1 MSIRSAPAA
10 HGCRR
15 VQAGRAPGPRGG
27 CSPRGASCLLGLRNP
42 ERRLPLRAAHAARR
56 KRPRSRRCKRLRE
69 DPPRGFSRRRGWVP
83 PPGHCSGGTLP
94 GPPHLA
100 KQGEPPPLR
109 SVCRLAPFELDLST
123 DRNLRPDPMEFSAH
137 SVHGPA
143 LPRPRRS
150 PPHGLRTVRRE
161 PSPPPSLPG
170 KLPSRAL
177 LSGAGTHATADAQR
191 LAIADADLRTRVA
204 NAQAL

>member
-1 MSIRSAPAA
+1 MAIKPGHREHQVGPCGSWVSARSGRTRPRPA
-10 HGCRR
+10 
-15 VQAGRAPGPRGG
+15 
-27 CSPRGASCLLGLRNP
+27 
-42 ERRLPLRAAHAARR
+42 RRLQPARRQLSARTSQSGTQTASACSTRCAPKTSSESPMQATARRSTARLQSSPWMGSSARSSHAA
-56 KRPRSRRCKRLRE
+56 PRSRR
-69 DPPRGFSRRRGWVP
+69 
-83 PPGHCSGGTLP
+83 
-94 GPPHLA
+94 
-100 KQGEPPPLR
+100 
-109 SVCRLAPFELDLST
+109 APIELDLSS

-177 LSGAGTHATADAQR
+177 LSGAGTHASADAQR
-191 LAIADADLRTRVA
+191 LALADSDLRTHVA